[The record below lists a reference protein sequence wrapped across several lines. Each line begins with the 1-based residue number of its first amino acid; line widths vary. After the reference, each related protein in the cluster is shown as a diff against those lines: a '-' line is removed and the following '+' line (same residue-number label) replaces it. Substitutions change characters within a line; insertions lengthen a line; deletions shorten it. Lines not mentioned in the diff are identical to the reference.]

1 MSSDASIIEAFR
13 QLQKTFTSLEG
24 ELVEV
29 QLESD
34 RRGNKIQ
41 DLIAQLDSK
50 TQSMESSELSW
61 MEAEEENKRVVAKL
75 ELALKMKEIQ
85 YTELQSDHE
94 RLNFE
99 HKELTIHAE
108 KVEQQLDLL
117 SSDEAIRLG
126 TVELQSPCAANDM
139 QTPVKRKADF
149 ENDLM
154 SERTL
159 STSTPS
165 SEIEDVQ
172 QRLNVSVEMPLKDS
186 IIQSVPV
193 LASTNQIGVTSGLT
207 EKEGKHMQA
216 IQQKLEHL
224 VAVHRQLLRNFA
236 TSQMNAK
243 EMKRKVAVR
252 DDRIKKLQASNRQ
265 ITESL
270 RKQAEKH
277 VEELICLRDQISDFR
292 DAQRT
297 HFECHGNTEGMLIKT
312 LRGGGAA
319 GPLYSFDH
327 PRQCDDPVRP
337 IRGGSQRSSAS
348 STSKESIAE
357 VEEKLQTQEPFQSS
371 ESFFYRLFRF

>member
-1 MSSDASIIEAFR
+1 MINERKSADDLINTVKALEKDLQLEKNRVTALKNRLECTTSYEIGLVTSIHQTLGLKTAASSAHDAAMPSDASIIETFR
-13 QLQKTFTSLEG
+13 QLQKKFTNLEE

-41 DLIAQLDSK
+41 DLNAQLDSK
-50 TQSMESSELSW
+50 NRSMESSELSW

-85 YTELQSDHE
+85 YTELQSDDE

-117 SSDEAIRLG
+117 SSDEAIRLD

-154 SERTL
+154 SERIP

-207 EKEGKHMQA
+207 EKEGKHM
-216 IQQKLEHL
+216 
-224 VAVHRQLLRNFA
+224 
-236 TSQMNAK
+236 
-243 EMKRKVAVR
+243 
-252 DDRIKKLQASNRQ
+252 
-265 ITESL
+265 
-270 RKQAEKH
+270 
-277 VEELICLRDQISDFR
+277 
-292 DAQRT
+292 
-297 HFECHGNTEGMLIKT
+297 
-312 LRGGGAA
+312 
-319 GPLYSFDH
+319 
-327 PRQCDDPVRP
+327 
-337 IRGGSQRSSAS
+337 
-348 STSKESIAE
+348 
-357 VEEKLQTQEPFQSS
+357 
-371 ESFFYRLFRF
+371 